1 MLLILGKQSSVKG
14 VSGNILTNSQIM
26 VLSADYVIY
35 TRLGAD
41 TAVHMNLLNS
51 HVQVLILSN
60 SHNKA
65 DSQTEKV
72 SLI

>member
-1 MLLILGKQSSVKG
+1 
-14 VSGNILTNSQIM
+14 M

-41 TAVHMNLLNS
+41 TAVDMNLLNS
-51 HVQVLILSN
+51 HVQVPVLSN